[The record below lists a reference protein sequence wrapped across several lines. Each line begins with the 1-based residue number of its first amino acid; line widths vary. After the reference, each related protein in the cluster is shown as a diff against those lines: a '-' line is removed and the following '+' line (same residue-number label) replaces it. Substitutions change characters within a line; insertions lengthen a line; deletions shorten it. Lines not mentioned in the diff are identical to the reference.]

1 MSSLEEKKKI
11 DKALEPLAR
20 MCLEVACCWPCSV
33 CFEDQPKRRAC
44 SASLSAIFYGGLL
57 IGYATAGKSTL
68 PACLIFGITGVALG
82 TVTSGGLCAHEFL
95 CKSDSAPVEHQP
107 GVGRPAIISQPR

>member
-107 GVGRPAIISQPR
+107 GVVRPAIISQPR